1 MEICE
6 AKIEDAAI
14 ILQIQKEAYV
24 SEAELHNDFN
34 IPPLT
39 QSLAELECEFN
50 NKCIL
55 KVVLNGKIVGSGQ
68 VKLNGSTSHIG
79 RMAIKGNY
87 KSLGI
92 GSKLL
97 SALELAYPEA
107 DRVELF
113 TGINSKAN
121 LNMYERRG
129 YRRIKEETLG
139 KTTVVFLDKVLNT
152 ANKQINQDK

>member
-87 KSLGI
+87 KGLGI